1 MNVGVDVDVEHVELE
16 TDYPYYFKNGI
27 IPSQYRRDEIQF
39 SPFSSMVDRIQ
50 SYDQCDGISINLVA
64 FSVMHIRVLTTK
76 P

>member
-39 SPFSSMVDRIQ
+39 SPFSSRVDRIQ
-50 SYDQCDGISINLVA
+50 FNLMINAMASLSIL
-64 FSVMHIRVLTTK
+64 
-76 P
+76 